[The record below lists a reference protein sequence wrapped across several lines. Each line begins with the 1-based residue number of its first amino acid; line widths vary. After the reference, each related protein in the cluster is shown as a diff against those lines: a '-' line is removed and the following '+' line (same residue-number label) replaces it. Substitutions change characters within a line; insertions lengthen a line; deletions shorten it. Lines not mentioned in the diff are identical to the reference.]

1 MIVLKGII
9 KRTPSSN
16 PDFENLVK
24 AANEVEKV
32 IVAIDQNVK
41 GGYSVGRES
50 FSKNSRSRENCR
62 AVASHGSVSRNSRF
76 DEEEERS

>member
-1 MIVLKGII
+1 VIVLKGII

-41 GGYSVGRES
+41 GG
-50 FSKNSRSRENCR
+50 
-62 AVASHGSVSRNSRF
+62 
-76 DEEEERS
+76 